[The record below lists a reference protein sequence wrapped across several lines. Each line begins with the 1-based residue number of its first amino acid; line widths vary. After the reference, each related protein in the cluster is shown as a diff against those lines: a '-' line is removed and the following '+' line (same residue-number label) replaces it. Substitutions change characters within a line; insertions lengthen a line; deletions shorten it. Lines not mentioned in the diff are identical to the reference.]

1 MSCCS
6 ATRIEVRKTETVSS
20 SPTAP
25 IMPSVSARPCRNAR
39 GRVPQMRL
47 SARSMTAKTH
57 EPAHSV
63 TTMQLMMTPVPTL
76 ESERTVA
83 RRNSPEPG

>member
-1 MSCCS
+1 MS
-6 ATRIEVRKTETVSS
+6 R

-25 IMPSVSARPCRNAR
+25 IMPSVSARPCMKPR

-57 EPAHSV
+57 DPAHSV
-63 TTMQLMMTPVPTL
+63 TTMALMSRPSRPPASDL
-76 ESERTVA
+76 IVA